1 MRSLHTAMKSSPRL
15 LQLEKACMKQQRLST
30 AKGKKMPNRANF
42 CDENKTKQYNRG
54 VWLRF
59 VYLSQGSHGRPLG
72 SGDSE
77 LTPEEW
83 EEAPTSPSGE
93 NQSQQH
99 FRQRKQVLLRWERRP
114 VWQERKQKEERQR
127 IQLTKSGPCLVGKS
141 DGFILVP
148 WETIGF

>member
-1 MRSLHTAMKSSPRL
+1 MKSSPRL
-15 LQLEKACMKQQRLST
+15 LQLEKACMQQQRLST

-59 VYLSQGSHGRPLG
+59 VYLSQDSHGRPLR
-72 SGDSE
+72 SGDAE
-77 LTPEEW
+77 LTPEKW
-83 EEAPTSPSGE
+83 EAPTSPSGE

-127 IQLTKSGPCLVGKS
+127 IELTKSGPCLVGKS